1 MRNAISLVLLG
12 LLACTTDVGQPT
24 FQEALNAAVK
34 DPEVLAAACKRP
46 IPDAEAVRAP
56 FETTFSDFSSSRSVF
71 GSDGTGRVSFVFKAK
86 EGAPCAAE
94 MSFSFH
100 QEASMKKFS
109 RRNVAYSST
118 VELADV
124 VVTPK

>member
-1 MRNAISLVLLG
+1 MFLFLVT
-12 LLACTTDVGQPT
+12 ACTTDVGQPT

-56 FETTFSDFSSSRSVF
+56 FETTFSDFSSSRGIFSK
-71 GSDGTGRVSFVFKAK
+71 DGTGKVSFVFKAK

-94 MSFSFH
+94 MTFTFH
-100 QEASMKKFS
+100 QDTEMKKFAK
-109 RRNVAYSST
+109 RNVTYSST
-118 VELADV
+118 IELGDV
-124 VVTPK
+124 KVTPK